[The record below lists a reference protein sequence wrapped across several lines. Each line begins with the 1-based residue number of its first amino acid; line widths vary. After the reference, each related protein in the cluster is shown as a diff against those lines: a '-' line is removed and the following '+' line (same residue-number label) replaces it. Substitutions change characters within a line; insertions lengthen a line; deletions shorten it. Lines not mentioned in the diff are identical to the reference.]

1 MAPALT
7 GKTRLAR
14 EIQRRAA
21 TVMVQ
26 MPNASLQW
34 LPEAKL

>member
-7 GKTRLAR
+7 GKTGLAR

-26 MPNASLQW
+26 MPNATR
-34 LPEAKL
+34 